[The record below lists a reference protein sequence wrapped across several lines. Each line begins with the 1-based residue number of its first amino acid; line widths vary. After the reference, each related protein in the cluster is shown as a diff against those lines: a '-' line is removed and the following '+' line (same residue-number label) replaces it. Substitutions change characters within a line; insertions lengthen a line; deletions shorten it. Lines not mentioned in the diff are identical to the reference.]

1 MTEKLNTEIET
12 TIKIY
17 SIDEPQGDSGIFVNF
32 LKYSTLFI
40 LIWSFAWVIILSR
53 LGPQDSIFNWLADN
67 PILTNF
73 LLTIAIFTYF
83 SFRIRKKVKYGDPFE
98 LVIDDNQKLLTVKVK
113 NTFENEVVVKT
124 IPFQDLVVHID
135 ILENKRSKFRD
146 FIETQRIIR
155 ILNNDKLETSINI
168 QLTAWC
174 RHPEIDNIVETLKS
188 RAKNNWA

>member
-73 LLTIAIFTYF
+73 LLTIGIFTYF
-83 SFRIRKKVKYGDPFE
+83 IFRIRKKVKYGDPFE

-124 IPFQDLVVHID
+124 IPFQDLVV
-135 ILENKRSKFRD
+135 
-146 FIETQRIIR
+146 
-155 ILNNDKLETSINI
+155 
-168 QLTAWC
+168 
-174 RHPEIDNIVETLKS
+174 
-188 RAKNNWA
+188 